1 MMTRVTAVVLT
12 YNRKELL
19 QRCLDA
25 IQAQTRP
32 CDDLL
37 IINNAS
43 TDGTREMLDSE
54 KFSAIKIYSLKKNVG
69 AAGGFNTGFR
79 MAYDNGADLIWMM
92 DDDVIPE
99 PDALEKLL
107 DADALL
113 AEKGVGRSYLV
124 SLAYSNSGRLTN
136 LPQLADKLPS
146 CWPNYLE
153 HGLVAVGFS
162 TFVSILVPRDTL
174 EKYGLP
180 ISSMFIWGEDAE
192 FTLRVTREEPGYLV
206 GGSKVAHVRAMEA
219 GIDILAETNSV
230 RLSYYRYYV
239 RNNIFLALKYKTRRR
254 FISVLAV
261 NAWLVMKLLVKGQFH
276 KANIVMEGLVESIR
290 FRPVI
295 ETVSSVYDYSN
306 IEMTAPKSDVWIE
319 DDNKFDTSRSD
330 MAYQGTRRLS

>member
-1 MMTRVTAVVLT
+1 MTRITAVVLT

-37 IINNAS
+37 VINNAS
-43 TDGTREMLDSE
+43 TDGTREMLESE
-54 KFSAIKIYSLKKNVG
+54 RFSSIKIYSLKKNIG

-79 MAYDNGADLIWMM
+79 MAYDNGADQIWMM

-107 DADALL
+107 DANALL
-113 AEKGVGRSYLV
+113 DEKGVGRSYLV

-136 LPQLADKLPS
+136 LSQLADRHPS
-146 CWPNYLE
+146 SWPTYLE

-206 GGSKVAHVRAMEA
+206 GSSKVAHVRAMEV
-219 GIDILAETNSV
+219 GIDILAETNPA
-230 RLSYYRYYV
+230 RINYYRCYV
-239 RNNIFLALKYKTRRR
+239 RNNIFLARKYKTRRR
-254 FISVLAV
+254 LLSVLAV
-261 NAWLVMKLLVKGQFH
+261 NVSLVMKLLVKGEFR
-276 KANIVMEGLVESIR
+276 KANIVLDGMVESIR
-290 FRPVI
+290 FRPVV
-295 ETVSSVYDYSN
+295 ELVSSGYDYSN
-306 IEMTAPKSDVWIE
+306 IEITAPKSGVWTE
-319 DDNKFDTSRSD
+319 DANKLDINRSG
-330 MAYQGTRRLS
+330 MAYQGTRHLS